1 MGRNISWIGFW
12 NWQKCYLNMVL
23 RLAQILFELG
33 HNGVLAPLSTIFQ
46 LYHGVKLAEML
57 FG

>member
-1 MGRNISWIGFW
+1 MLISTIVKSIFHQEMMSQFHQ
-12 NWQKCYLNMVL
+12 N
-23 RLAQILFELG
+23 QILFELG